1 MQLNWTELLK
11 STMVMFAV
19 IDIVGSIP
27 FLLDIKKKAGDIHA
41 EKASLVALGI
51 MLAFLFLGEGVINF
65 LGIDVNSFA
74 VAGSIVMFFMA
85 LEMILGITLFKQNA
99 ESMKTATIVP
109 VAFPLIAGAGSMTS
123 IISLR
128 AEFAA
133 VNIAIAILVNM
144 ALVYLVLRLTGRIER
159 ALGEGGIAVL
169 QKVFGI
175 ILLAIAVVAIFG
187 ANLRNAMIAVG
198 VVTVPVFCRITR
210 ASVLTVRE
218 REYVTAA
225 RAQGASHTRLLFL
238 YILPNCV
245 EPLLVQASLSMGT
258 SVLDAA
264 GLSFLGLGAKPPTPE
279 WGTML
284 GDAFLYYQRAPW
296 CVAAPGAMIFLMVL
310 AFNLFGDS
318 LQDAFDPRSGK

>member
-85 LEMILGITLFKQNA
+85 LEMILGITLFKQSA
-99 ESMKTATIVP
+99 QSMKTATIVP

-128 AEFAA
+128 AEFAPI
-133 VNIAIAILVNM
+133 NIAIAILVNM
-144 ALVYLVLRLTGRIER
+144 ALVYVVLRLTGRIER

-175 ILLAIAVVAIFG
+175 ILLAIAVKLFS
-187 ANLRNAMIAVG
+187 AN
-198 VVTVPVFCRITR
+198 
-210 ASVLTVRE
+210 
-218 REYVTAA
+218 AA
-225 RAQGASHTRLLFL
+225 QLF
-238 YILPNCV
+238 
-245 EPLLVQASLSMGT
+245 QTHG
-258 SVLDAA
+258 
-264 GLSFLGLGAKPPTPE
+264 
-279 WGTML
+279 
-284 GDAFLYYQRAPW
+284 
-296 CVAAPGAMIFLMVL
+296 
-310 AFNLFGDS
+310 
-318 LQDAFDPRSGK
+318 

>member
-41 EKASLVALGI
+41 ETASLVALGI

-175 ILLAIAVVAIFG
+175 ILLAIAVKLFS
-187 ANLRNAMIAVG
+187 AN
-198 VVTVPVFCRITR
+198 
-210 ASVLTVRE
+210 
-218 REYVTAA
+218 AA
-225 RAQGASHTRLLFL
+225 QLFH
-238 YILPNCV
+238 
-245 EPLLVQASLSMGT
+245 AHG
-258 SVLDAA
+258 
-264 GLSFLGLGAKPPTPE
+264 
-279 WGTML
+279 
-284 GDAFLYYQRAPW
+284 
-296 CVAAPGAMIFLMVL
+296 
-310 AFNLFGDS
+310 
-318 LQDAFDPRSGK
+318 